1 MQHNDNNQRDE
12 FLDLGTFLRTG
23 EIMHK
28 VHEEEEAG
36 SKDGGSRAR
45 PQGVLGEQMIFL
57 FILCGMFL
65 TTGWGGVMTLI
76 MVALRV
82 GMGEDPQEGTKQV
95 PPGGQANIPRRT

>member
-1 MQHNDNNQRDE
+1 
-12 FLDLGTFLRTG
+12 
-23 EIMHK
+23 MHE

-57 FILCGMFL
+57 FILCGIFL
-65 TTGWGGVMTLI
+65 TTGWGGVITFI

-95 PPGGQANIPRRT
+95 PPDGQANIPRRMRADGEEMVGTKRSSIWR